1 MAFRW
6 NPGTVRHV
14 RNKTPKTSNRGSWS
28 RLTRSRHQ
36 KHIASSA
43 PRTSAHTPATNPTT
57 LLAPEQYRELHEARF
72 NEMREAWGDQGVV
85 LSVLTASRTDATA
98 DQLAELAMLLPGTI
112 GRKALC
118 DCVNLLLGAKNADAR
133 VVRPLTL
140 EEFSG
145 VLRTSRPSDA
155 TTPVDSLDRLDHT
168 FGLGFTDLFSRVVTS
183 HNKLYTLG
191 ELLGELSG
199 TEHAIPL
206 VLRGWD
212 NDAMTLPAVF
222 ARVRALP
229 RTGAEIAAHLVL
241 SGSEESFDDL
251 CLMAESVLLTSE
263 CV

>member
-1 MAFRW
+1 M
-6 NPGTVRHV
+6 
-14 RNKTPKTSNRGSWS
+14 
-28 RLTRSRHQ
+28 
-36 KHIASSA
+36 
-43 PRTSAHTPATNPTT
+43 HTT
-57 LLAPEQYRELHEARF
+57 
-72 NEMREAWGDQGVV
+72 WGDQGVV

-98 DQLAELAMLLPGTI
+98 DQLAELAMVLPTI
-112 GRKALC
+112 IDRKALC

-140 EEFSG
+140 EEFST
-145 VLRTSRPSDA
+145 VLRTSRPSELES
-155 TTPVDSLDRLDHT
+155 PVDSLDRA

-183 HNKLYTLG
+183 HNKLYTLA
-191 ELLGELSG
+191 ELVGELSG

-212 NDAMTLPAVF
+212 NDATTLPAVF

-263 CV
+263 RV

>member
-1 MAFRW
+1 VA
-6 NPGTVRHV
+6 
-14 RNKTPKTSNRGSWS
+14 
-28 RLTRSRHQ
+28 RL
-36 KHIASSA
+36 
-43 PRTSAHTPATNPTT
+43 
-57 LLAPEQYRELHEARF
+57 
-72 NEMREAWGDQGVV
+72 NEMHTTWGDQGVV

-98 DQLAELAMLLPGTI
+98 DQLAELAMVLPTI
-112 GRKALC
+112 IDRKALC

-140 EEFSG
+140 EEFST

-183 HNKLYTLG
+183 HNKLYTLD
-191 ELLGELSG
+191 ELVGELSG